1 MTIQNIIKKAFPKT
15 LPLVAIMLSTTFLY
29 PAFAD
34 GKDKDKEEDSAAIA
48 SSSPRIKIL
57 NYNEADVYVIRTK
70 YGYQTNIIFDPKEE
84 IKTISVGDRSL
95 WQIIPSGNRLFIRP
109 MTDNL
114 STNMSLLTNKHS
126 YEFELRSV
134 SENNQGNIYVARFN
148 YPDAARPNTSNIGGG
163 MTDAA
168 RMESATVAHT
178 IFNGAPIQSDN
189 IPAPDVQKPAPEE
202 QHVLKLPEP
211 STKKSGKAAK
221 AAEKPTASS
230 SNNYDYTYTGADE
243 IAPIQVYD
251 NGKST
256 FIKYKSIKK
265 PAPKA
270 FMVDENGKE
279 KLLSSSVKNSSL
291 VVAKVAKEIVLRS
304 DAGEIRIY
312 NEALNA
318 R

>member
-1 MTIQNIIKKAFPKT
+1 MTIHDIIRKALPNS
-15 LPLVAIMLSTTFLY
+15 LPLVALVLSTALSN
-29 PAFAD
+29 AALAD
-34 GKDKDKEEDSAAIA
+34 AKDDDFSVT
-48 SSSPRIKIL
+48 SSNPRIKVL
-57 NYNEADVYVIRTK
+57 NYNESEVYLIRTK

-114 STNMSLLTNKHS
+114 STNMSLLTTKRS

-148 YPDAARPNTSNIGGG
+148 YPETARQASGITDDARF
-163 MTDAA
+163 
-168 RMESATVAHT
+168 ESATAAHT
-178 IFNGAPIQSDN
+178 IFNSPAIQSDN
-189 IPAPDVQKPAPEE
+189 LPPPVATQSAASE
-202 QHVLKLPEP
+202 QHVLKLPQTT
-211 STKKSGKAAK
+211 SDKKSSSSVKKANPAP
-221 AAEKPTASS
+221 AA
-230 SNNYDYTYTGADE
+230 SNNYDYTYTGPDE

-256 FIKYKSIKK
+256 FVKYKSIKK

-270 FMVDENGKE
+270 FMIDSNGKE
-279 KLLSSSVKNSSL
+279 KLLSSSVKGSSL
-291 VVAKVAKEIVLRS
+291 IVNAVAGELILRS
-304 DAGEIRIY
+304 NAGEIKIY